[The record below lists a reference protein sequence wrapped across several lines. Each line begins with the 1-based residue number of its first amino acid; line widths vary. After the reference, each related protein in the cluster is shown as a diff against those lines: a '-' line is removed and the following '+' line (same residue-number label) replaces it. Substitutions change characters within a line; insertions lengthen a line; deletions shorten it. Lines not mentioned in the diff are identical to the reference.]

1 MAINP
6 PSDLVM
12 DVARAA
18 DPQAYRM
25 AAERLKAPSA
35 SGTMVA
41 SAAGDGLT
49 RDNFASFS
57 DSLAAGVSVRPDAQ
71 NVANPAY
78 RKFEAFMLQ
87 SFVQSM
93 FTSDTT
99 ATFGKGIAGEYWKS
113 MMAEAMANKMADGG
127 GVGIAKLLE
136 EQAVRNGRAD
146 APTTIALG
154 DVINNLGESVSQN
167 GVSKDIVHGFERK
180 LIQKQL
186 EHVSQKWEPP
196 SRGNQSTGLIS
207 DPATMGKRHA

>member
-25 AAERLKAPSA
+25 AAERLRAPSA
-35 SGTMVA
+35 SATMVA
-41 SAAGDGLT
+41 SAAGGLT

-57 DSLAAGVSVRPDAQ
+57 DSLAAGISVRPDAQ
-71 NVANPAY
+71 NAANPAY

-93 FTSDTT
+93 FTSDTS

-136 EQAVRNGRAD
+136 EQAARNGRAD
-146 APTTIALG
+146 APTTLALG
-154 DVINNLGESVSQN
+154 DVIDNLGDHVSEN
-167 GVSKDIVHGFERK
+167 AVSKDIVHGFERK

-186 EHVSQKWEPP
+186 DNNSD
-196 SRGNQSTGLIS
+196 T
-207 DPATMGKRHA
+207 DPARG

>member
-25 AAERLKAPSA
+25 AAERLRAPSA
-35 SGTMVA
+35 SATMVA
-41 SAAGDGLT
+41 SAAGGLT

-57 DSLAAGVSVRPDAQ
+57 DSLAAGISVRPNAQ
-71 NVANPAY
+71 NAANPAY

-93 FTSDTT
+93 FTSDTS

-136 EQAVRNGRAD
+136 EQAARNWRAD
-146 APTTIALG
+146 APTTLALG
-154 DVINNLGESVSQN
+154 DVIDNLGDHVSEN
-167 GVSKDIVHGFERK
+167 AVSKDIVHGFERK

-186 EHVSQKWEPP
+186 DNNSD
-196 SRGNQSTGLIS
+196 T
-207 DPATMGKRHA
+207 DPARG

>member
-25 AAERLKAPSA
+25 AAERLKSV
-35 SGTMVA
+35 SGTMQTAMA
-41 SAAGDGLT
+41 SSGTGLT

-57 DSLAAGVSVRPDAQ
+57 DSFSAGVTMRPDAQ
-71 NVANPAY
+71 NMINPAY

-99 ATFGKGIAGEYWKS
+99 ATFGKGIAGDYWKS

-127 GVGIAKLLE
+127 GVGIARLLE
-136 EQAVRNGRAD
+136 EQAARKGRAD
-146 APTTIALG
+146 APTTAALG
-154 DVINNLGESVSQN
+154 DVINNLGETMSNDAVSN
-167 GVSKDIVHGFERK
+167 DLIHGFERT

-186 EHVSQKWEPP
+186 EKNDDADSA
-196 SRGNQSTGLIS
+196 RG
-207 DPATMGKRHA
+207 

>member
-25 AAERLKAPSA
+25 AAERLRAPSV

-41 SAAGDGLT
+41 SAAGGLT

-57 DSLAAGVSVRPDAQ
+57 DSLAAGISVRPDAQ
-71 NVANPAY
+71 NAANPAY

-136 EQAVRNGRAD
+136 EQAARNGRAD
-146 APTTIALG
+146 APTTLALG
-154 DVINNLGESVSQN
+154 DVIDNLGDHVSEN
-167 GVSKDIVHGFERK
+167 AVSKDIVHGFERK

-186 EHVSQKWEPP
+186 DNNSDTD
-196 SRGNQSTGLIS
+196 SARG
-207 DPATMGKRHA
+207 

>member
-25 AAERLKAPSA
+25 AAERLKSV
-35 SGTMVA
+35 SGTMQATA
-41 SAAGDGLT
+41 SSVTGLT

-57 DSLAAGVSVRPDAQ
+57 DSLSAGVTMRPDAQ
-71 NVANPAY
+71 NTINPAY

-99 ATFGKGIAGEYWKS
+99 ATFGHGKQ
-113 MMAEAMANKMADGG
+113 DGG
-127 GVGIAKLLE
+127 C
-136 EQAVRNGRAD
+136 RRC
-146 APTTIALG
+146 
-154 DVINNLGESVSQN
+154 
-167 GVSKDIVHGFERK
+167 
-180 LIQKQL
+180 
-186 EHVSQKWEPP
+186 
-196 SRGNQSTGLIS
+196 
-207 DPATMGKRHA
+207 RHCQTA

>member
-18 DPQAYRM
+18 DPQAYRL
-25 AAERLKAPSA
+25 AAERLKSISA
-35 SGTMVA
+35 STGPVGADTDTG
-41 SAAGDGLT
+41 S
-49 RDNFASFS
+49 NFVSFS
-57 DSLAAGVSVRPDAQ
+57 ESLASGVRSNPQGASTV
-71 NVANPAY
+71 NPAY

-113 MMAEAMANKMADGG
+113 MMAEAMANKMADTG
-127 GVGIAKLLE
+127 GVGIAKMLE
-136 EQAVRNGRAD
+136 AQAAQKVRAENSS
-146 APTTIALG
+146 TLALG
-154 DVINNLGESVSQN
+154 GVIDDLGQGMN
-167 GVSKDIVHGFERK
+167 TDAVSKDIVHGFERQ

-186 EHVSQKWEPP
+186 
-196 SRGNQSTGLIS
+196 GNNESGDRARS
-207 DPATMGKRHA
+207 

>member
-18 DPQAYRM
+18 DPQAYRL
-25 AAERLKAPSA
+25 AAERLKSISA
-35 SGTMVA
+35 STGPVRADTGTG
-41 SAAGDGLT
+41 S
-49 RDNFASFS
+49 NFVSFS
-57 DSLAAGVSVRPDAQ
+57 ESLTSGVRFNPQAASTV
-71 NVANPAY
+71 NPAY

-113 MMAEAMANKMADGG
+113 MMAEAMANKMADTG
-127 GVGIAKLLE
+127 GVGIAKMLE
-136 EQAVRNGRAD
+136 AEAAQKVRAENAS
-146 APTTIALG
+146 TLALG
-154 DVINNLGESVSQN
+154 GVIDDLGQGLN
-167 GVSKDIVHGFERK
+167 TNTVSKDIVHGFERQ

-186 EHVSQKWEPP
+186 
-196 SRGNQSTGLIS
+196 GNNESGDRARS
-207 DPATMGKRHA
+207 

>member
-25 AAERLKAPSA
+25 AAERLRAPSA
-35 SGTMVA
+35 SAA
-41 SAAGDGLT
+41 SGGLT
-49 RDNFASFS
+49 QDGFASFS
-57 DSLAAGVSVRPDAQ
+57 DSLAAGVSVRPDVQ
-71 NVANPAY
+71 NAANPAY

-127 GVGIAKLLE
+127 GVGIARLLE
-136 EQAVRNGRAD
+136 EQAARNGRPD
-146 APTTIALG
+146 APTTVALG
-154 DVINNLGESVSQN
+154 DVINNLGDQVSEN
-167 GVSKDIVHGFERK
+167 AVSKDIVHGFERK

-186 EHVSQKWEPP
+186 EHVSRKWEPV
-196 SRGNQSTGLIS
+196 SG
-207 DPATMGKRHA
+207 

>member
-25 AAERLKAPSA
+25 AAERLRAPSA
-35 SGTMVA
+35 SGTMAA
-41 SAAGDGLT
+41 SGAGGLT
-49 RDNFASFS
+49 RDGFASFS

-71 NVANPAY
+71 NAANPAY

-136 EQAVRNGRAD
+136 EQAARNGRAD

-154 DVINNLGESVSQN
+154 DVINNLGESVGQN

-186 EHVSQKWEPP
+186 DNNSDTD
-196 SRGNQSTGLIS
+196 SARG
-207 DPATMGKRHA
+207 

>member
-25 AAERLKAPSA
+25 AAERLNAVSGVAAPM
-35 SGTMVA
+35 GG
-41 SAAGDGLT
+41 SAATGLT
-49 RDNFASFS
+49 RDNFGSFS
-57 DSLAAGVSVRPDAQ
+57 ENLAAGVSVRPDAQ
-71 NVANPAY
+71 SAASPAY

-127 GVGIAKLLE
+127 GVGIARLLE
-136 EQAVRNGRAD
+136 EQAARNRRAE
-146 APTTIALG
+146 APATLALG
-154 DVINNLGESVSQN
+154 DVIDTLDVNAGEKA
-167 GVSKDIVHGFERK
+167 VSKDIIHGLERK

-186 EHVSQKWEPP
+186 
-196 SRGNQSTGLIS
+196 GNNNSTDRAHG
-207 DPATMGKRHA
+207 

>member
-25 AAERLKAPSA
+25 AAERLRAPSA
-35 SGTMVA
+35 SATMVA
-41 SAAGDGLT
+41 SAASGGLM

-93 FTSDTT
+93 FTSETT

-127 GVGIAKLLE
+127 GVGIARLLE
-136 EQAVRNGRAD
+136 EQAARNGRAD
-146 APTTIALG
+146 APATIALG
-154 DVINNLGESVSQN
+154 DVINNLGDQVSEN
-167 GVSKDIVHGFERK
+167 AVSKDIVHGFERK

-186 EHVSQKWEPP
+186 DNNSA
-196 SRGNQSTGLIS
+196 RG
-207 DPATMGKRHA
+207 